1 MQVSHLLGGCCLDLS
16 SCTAAAAQRPTQ
28 AEHTD
33 VQAYRMP
40 QIMCDW
46 KQCPET
52 SRPSECTTRA
62 NHGATQHAFSCVLS
76 EQTVLLQAP
85 KKSCT
90 RMDRCSHARKRP
102 CEASTGLAT
111 ISGAKGSA
119 LTVGHL
125 TARSQAP
132 QSPRQL
138 GCRRAAG
145 SLYPRG
151 ACGTA
156 ASGPAVAGSGGNPT
170 TSGSCNG
177 PAELLALAAG
187 GKASALEE
195 RRGRRRSGH
204 GAGSASAAAV
214 AAAGGARG
222 STGGRGMKG

>member
-1 MQVSHLLGGCCLDLS
+1 
-16 SCTAAAAQRPTQ
+16 
-28 AEHTD
+28 
-33 VQAYRMP
+33 
-40 QIMCDW
+40 
-46 KQCPET
+46 
-52 SRPSECTTRA
+52 
-62 NHGATQHAFSCVLS
+62 
-76 EQTVLLQAP
+76 
-85 KKSCT
+85 
-90 RMDRCSHARKRP
+90 MDRCSCAHARKRP
-102 CEASTGLAT
+102 CEASSGLAT
-111 ISGAKGSA
+111 ITEAKGSA
-119 LTVGHL
+119 LTVGHF

-156 ASGPAVAGSGGNPT
+156 ASGPAASGSRGKLS
-170 TSGSCNG
+170 TSGSGNG

-195 RRGRRRSGH
+195 RRDRKRSGH

-214 AAAGGARG
+214 SAACGARG

>member
-1 MQVSHLLGGCCLDLS
+1 MCRLTTCHNSLVLGSEVRRPAAEGITHKCAGLPNATILWCLEAKSGDQ
-16 SCTAAAAQRPTQ
+16 QRK
-28 AEHTD
+28 AEQTY
-33 VQAYRMP
+33 VQAYHMS
-40 QIMCDW
+40 QLICAW
-46 KQCPET
+46 KQSPET

-62 NHGATQHAFSCVLS
+62 NHGATQHAFFLHTFRAHGSPPS
-76 EQTVLLQAP
+76 AGE
-85 KKSCT
+85 SCT
-90 RMDRCSHARKRP
+90 LMDRCSCAHARTRP

-111 ISGAKGSA
+111 ISAAKGSA

-156 ASGPAVAGSGGNPT
+156 ASGPAASGSGGNPT

-187 GKASALEE
+187 GKAS
-195 RRGRRRSGH
+195 RR
-204 GAGSASAAAV
+204 AV
-214 AAAGGARG
+214 AQ
-222 STGGRGMKG
+222 